1 MNIPKNLKYT
11 PEHEWVDLAGGTAT
25 VGITEYAQ
33 GELGD
38 IVFVELPTVGAQA
51 KRMESFGTIEAVKA
65 VSDVFAPVSG
75 EIIQVN
81 TVLTSA
87 PETINKDPYGEGWI
101 IKIKITDASE
111 MDQLLSSDDYE
122 KLIG

>member
-1 MNIPKNLKYT
+1 MNVPKNLKYT
-11 PEHEWVDLAGGTAT
+11 QEHEWVRLDGEIAT
-25 VGITEYAQ
+25 VGITEYAK

-38 IVFVELPTVGAQA
+38 IVFVELPTVGAQV

-75 EIIQVN
+75 EIIEVN
-81 TVLTSA
+81 SILSSA

-101 IKIKITDASE
+101 IRISLADTLELS
-111 MDQLLSSDDYE
+111 QLLSPDDYE